1 MTNQNNRR
9 IDAVAMSQMD
19 DATLTRWAALEPVLT
34 PLETELILRWN
45 DYLEIHAAG
54 VEAVETYTENFSEI
68 EKAFDIAD
76 LFDRDEEE
84 ADAARRALKFV
95 RDQEGFDAPIGEL
108 LKLWGR
114 LLNEEPVR
122 TGNVV
127 LMPAEEYDRLM
138 EKLSRLDSEFFEAIK

>member
-1 MTNQNNRR
+1 MTKQNNRA
-9 IDAVAMSQMD
+9 IDAVTMSQMD

-34 PLETELILRWN
+34 PLEAELIRRWN

-54 VEAVETYTENFSEI
+54 VEAVEYYTGDPADI
-68 EKAFDIAD
+68 ERAFDIAD
-76 LFDRDEEE
+76 LFDRDEETAE
-84 ADAARRALKFV
+84 DARRALKFV

-138 EKLSRLDSEFFEAIK
+138 EKLSRLDSEFFEAVK